1 MKISI
6 GKQTDVGCVREAN
19 EDSFYVELPSEE
31 ALRGRSPQGGPP
43 QRGTSQGVAEAGNRY
58 ALLIVADGM
67 GGQVAGKEASET
79 AVEVVK
85 ALFATAIKSDWAKT
99 AKAKTGRPLKDIKRF
114 LVDAARD
121 ANKAVFK
128 KGEAQAANM
137 GTTLTMAFIA
147 DHNAFIGHV
156 GDSRVYHVR
165 KREIRQVTE
174 DHSLAEDM
182 VKKGKATREEVRTS
196 PMRSML
202 TRSIGTK
209 KEVTVDDPI
218 GIELEDGDCLVLC
231 TDGLTNLVEDQEI
244 LSAIHNTADLQKAC
258 NKLVD
263 TARKRGGH
271 DNITIVA
278 AEFGALERIKG
289 LGIKATTVVMKSKKD
304 DKKRMIL
311 FAAIGLLAAIFVLL
325 ALLLVSHYSGQDRF
339 YKTPTTEGGTASQ

>member
-43 QRGTSQGVAEAGNRY
+43 QRGTSQGVADAGNRY

-85 ALFATAIKSDWAKT
+85 ALFA
-99 AKAKTGRPLKDIKRF
+99 AKAKTGKPLKDIKRF
-114 LVDAARD
+114 LVDAARN

-156 GDSRVYHVR
+156 GDSRAYHVR

-182 VKKGKATREEVRTS
+182 VKKGKATREEMKKS

-209 KEVTVDDPI
+209 AEVAVDEPI

-244 LSAIHNTADLQKAC
+244 LSAVHNTADLQKAC

-263 TARKRGGH
+263 MARQRGGH

-289 LGIKATTVVMKSKKD
+289 LGIKTKTVVMKSKKG
-304 DKKRMIL
+304 DKKRTIL

-325 ALLLVSHYSGQDRF
+325 ALLLVSHYIGQDRF
-339 YKTPTTEGGTASQ
+339 YKTPTTEQGTE

>member
-19 EDSFYVELPSEE
+19 EDSFYVELPQEG
-31 ALRGRSPQGGPP
+31 APQG
-43 QRGTSQGVAEAGNRY
+43 GTSQGAAPRKSAGSPGKY
-58 ALLIVADGM
+58 ALLLVADGM

-85 ALFATAIKSDWAKT
+85 ALFA
-99 AKAKTGRPLKDIKRF
+99 AKAKTGKPLKDIKKF
-114 LVDAARD
+114 ILDAFRE
-121 ANKAVFK
+121 ANQAVFK

-137 GTTLTMAFIA
+137 GTTLTTAFI
-147 DHNAFIGHV
+147 DNQNAYIGHV
-156 GDSRVYHVR
+156 GDSRAYLLR
-165 KREIRQVTE
+165 EREIRQLTE

-182 VKKGKATREEVRTS
+182 VKKGKATREEVKKS

-209 KEVTVDDPI
+209 KEVAVDEPI

-244 LSAIHNTADLQKAC
+244 LSVVHNTADLQKAC
-258 NKLVD
+258 NKLAD
-263 TARKRGGH
+263 MARKRGGH

-289 LGIKATTVVMKSKKD
+289 LGIKAKTVVVKSVKGVK
-304 DKKRMIL
+304 KKRFLI
-311 FAAIGLLAAIFVLL
+311 AAIGLLVAIFMLL
-325 ALLLVSHYSGQDRF
+325 TYLLVSHYRGQDRF
-339 YKTPTTEGGTASQ
+339 YQTPTTEQGAE

>member
-6 GKQTDVGCVREAN
+6 GKKTDVGCVREAN
-19 EDSFYVELPSEE
+19 EDSFYVELPEE
-31 ALRGRSPQGGPP
+31 GAPKGGAPQRGAEAPQGGPP
-43 QRGTSQGVAEAGNRY
+43 QRGTSQGVAASGNRY
-58 ALLIVADGM
+58 VLLIVADGM

-85 ALFATAIKSDWAKT
+85 ALFA
-99 AKAKTGRPLKDIKRF
+99 AKAKTGKPLKDIKRF
-114 LVDAARD
+114 LVDAFRE

-128 KGEAQAANM
+128 KGEAKAVNM
-137 GTTLTMAFIA
+137 GTTLTMAFI
-147 DHNAFIGHV
+147 DNHNAFIGHV
-156 GDSRVYHVR
+156 GDSRTYHIR
-165 KREIRQVTE
+165 GREIRQVTE

-182 VKKGKATREEVRTS
+182 VKKGKATREEVKTS

-209 KEVTVDDPI
+209 KEVAVDDPI

-244 LSAIHNTADLQKAC
+244 LSAVHNTTDLQKAC

-263 TARKRGGH
+263 MARKRGGH

-278 AEFGALERIKG
+278 AEFGALERING
-289 LGIKATTVVMKSKKD
+289 LGIKAKTVLMKSKKG

-339 YKTPTTEGGTASQ
+339 YKTPSTEGGTSSQ

>member
-19 EDSFYVELPSEE
+19 EDSFYVELSGE
-31 ALRGRSPQGGPP
+31 
-43 QRGTSQGVAEAGNRY
+43 GVNRY
-58 ALLIVADGM
+58 GLLIVADGM

-79 AVEVVK
+79 AVDVVK
-85 ALFATAIKSDWAKT
+85 ALFA
-99 AKAKTGRPLKDIKRF
+99 AKAKTGKPLKDIKKF
-114 LVDAARD
+114 LVDAVRE

-156 GDSRVYHVR
+156 GDSRAYHIR
-165 KREIRQVTE
+165 EREIRQVTE

-182 VKKGKATREEVRTS
+182 VKKGKATREEVKAS

-209 KEVTVDDPI
+209 KEVAVDDPV
-218 GIELEDGDCLVLC
+218 GIELEEGDCLVLC

-244 LSAIHNTADLQKAC
+244 LSVIHNTADLQKAC
-258 NKLVD
+258 NLLVD
-263 TARKRGGH
+263 MARKRGGH

-278 AEFGALERIKG
+278 AEIGALARIKG
-289 LGIKATTVVMKSKKD
+289 LGIKAKTVVMKPKKGTRN
-304 DKKRMIL
+304 KKRMIL
-311 FAAIGLLAAIFVLL
+311 FAAIGLLAAIFIFL
-325 ALLLVSHYSGQDRF
+325 AYLLLSHYIGQERF
-339 YKTPTTEGGTASQ
+339 YKTSTTEQGTE

>member
-6 GKQTDVGCVREAN
+6 GTRTDVGCVREAN

-31 ALRGRSPQGGPP
+31 ASQG
-43 QRGTSQGVAEAGNRY
+43 GTSQGIADSAKRY
-58 ALLIVADGM
+58 ALLLVADGM

-79 AVEVVK
+79 AVDVVK
-85 ALFATAIKSDWAKT
+85 ALFA
-99 AKAKTGRPLKDIKRF
+99 AKAKAGKPLKDIKKF
-114 LVDAARD
+114 LVDAFRE

-137 GTTLTMAFIA
+137 GTTLSTAFIA
-147 DHNAFIGHV
+147 NHNAFIGHV
-156 GDSRVYHVR
+156 GDSRVYHIR
-165 KREIRQVTE
+165 KREISQVTE

-182 VKKGKATREEVRTS
+182 VKKGKATPEEVKAS

-209 KEVTVDDPI
+209 EVVAVDDPI
-218 GIELEDGDCLVLC
+218 GIELEEGDCLVLC

-258 NKLVD
+258 DKLVD
-263 TARKRGGH
+263 MARKRGGH

-289 LGIKATTVVMKSKKD
+289 LGIKTKTVVIKSKKGA
-304 DKKRMIL
+304 KKRIIL
-311 FAAIGLLAAIFVLL
+311 LAAIGLLAAIFVFL
-325 ALLLVSHYSGQDRF
+325 ALLLVSHYIGQDRF
-339 YKTPTTEGGTASQ
+339 YKTPTTEQGTE